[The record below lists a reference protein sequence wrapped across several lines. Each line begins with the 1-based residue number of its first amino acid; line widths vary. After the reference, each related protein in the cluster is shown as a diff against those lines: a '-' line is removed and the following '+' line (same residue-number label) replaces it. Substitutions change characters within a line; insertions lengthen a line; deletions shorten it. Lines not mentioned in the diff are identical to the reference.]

1 MIVQTAPISGAMT
14 ALITPF
20 RDGAVDLPAL
30 RRLVEFQI
38 EHGISALIPCGTTG
52 ETPALTEREADLV
65 IATVAETAA
74 GRVPVIAG
82 SGSNGTAVA
91 IERTRR
97 ARELGADAA
106 LVVTPYYNKPTQDG
120 LAAHFTAIADAV
132 DLPIVLYNVP
142 GRTGVNM
149 APETILRLAL
159 HPRII
164 AVKEASGSIDQS
176 SQITA
181 DAPATFAVLSGD
193 DSLTLP
199 IMSVGGTGVVSVVSN
214 ILPGPVAALVAAA
227 AAGDFAAARR
237 IHLDLFDLCRA
248 MFCETN
254 PVPVKAA
261 AAMLGLCRDEVRLP
275 LAPLSEASRRRVEL
289 ALDACS
295 FVSARTLAA

>member
-20 RDGAVDLPAL
+20 RDGNVDLPAL

-38 EHGISALIPCGTTG
+38 ANGISALIPCGTTG
-52 ETPALTEREADLV
+52 ETPSLTEREADLV
-65 IATVAETAA
+65 IATVVETTN
-74 GRVPVIAG
+74 GRIPVIAG
-82 SGSNGTAVA
+82 TGSNGTHVA

-106 LVVTPYYNKPTQDG
+106 LVVTPYYNKPTQEG
-120 LAAHFTAIADAV
+120 LFAHFTAIADGA

-149 APETILRLAL
+149 TPETTLRLAQ
-159 HPRII
+159 HHRII
-164 AVKEASGSIDQS
+164 AIKEASGNIDQA

-181 DAPATFAVLSGD
+181 TAPSNFAVLSGD

-199 IMSVGGTGVVSVVSN
+199 IMSVGGAGVVSVLSN
-214 ILPGPVAALVAAA
+214 ILPGPVAALAAA
-227 AAGDFAAARR
+227 ASAGDYAEARR

-275 LAPLSEASRRRVEL
+275 LAPLSDTSRRRVEL
-289 ALDACS
+289 ALDACAL
-295 FVSARTLAA
+295 VPAREMVA